1 MEGNGNSNGGGV
13 PKEAI
18 SKEWGVASQGLFSW
32 VPSKIG
38 KLLKTNSRSVKQ
50 AFS

>member
-1 MEGNGNSNGGGV
+1 MEGGGGGV

-18 SKEWGVASQGLFSW
+18 SKEWGWPLEVFFPG